1 MGSLSSVPF
10 PPPPHPLLLPL
21 PSSLPHV
28 SLDPYTE
35 GLVVWVTLKDY
46 GRLRQGPVYT
56 GTKKKFL
63 DNRRSPN
70 KRTGSITVGFD
81 KIGFSIRAPVTYLVS
96 FELEQVIPFSGT
108 QGVHP

>member
-1 MGSLSSVPF
+1 MGYF
-10 PPPPHPLLLPL
+10 
-21 PSSLPHV
+21 
-28 SLDPYTE
+28 E
-35 GLVVWVTLKDY
+35 GLWSLYD
-46 GRLRQGPVYT
+46 RPVYNR
-56 GTKKKFL
+56 TKKKFL

-81 KIGFSIRAPVTYLVS
+81 KIGFSSGPVTYLL